1 MKIKNELKV
10 GFWSIVAL
18 ATFFIGANYLK
29 GVNSFKQGQFYYL
42 LTDEVNGLA
51 VSSHITLH
59 GLKVGVVRAL
69 DYDQALDKVVVTM
82 NMYDSDMKIPV
93 DSRLTIKG
101 DLLGTSSIVVDMG
114 ESSTTYNA
122 WDTIQAN
129 TSTPGLLEKADPIV
143 DQITML
149 MPKID
154 TLVNGINILVNESKL
169 HESLLEVNTMT
180 QHLNTTVNELNRL
193 LRKDV
198 PALVGNMESM
208 TANFD
213 TVASQLKEADIQQLI
228 SRTNATIENA
238 NQLLSQI
245 QSEESSVGK
254 LLTTDELHQQLIST
268 IADVDSL
275 INDIKEHPKR
285 YINVK
290 VF

>member
-198 PALVGNMESM
+198 PALVGSMESM

-228 SRTNATIENA
+228 NRTNATIENA
-238 NQLLSQI
+238 NQLLSQM

>member
-238 NQLLSQI
+238 NQLLSQM

>member
-180 QHLNTTVNELNRL
+180 RHLNTTVNELNRL

-238 NQLLSQI
+238 NQLLSQM

>member
-42 LTDEVNGLA
+42 LTDAVNGLA

-228 SRTNATIENA
+228 SRTNATIENS
-238 NQLLSQI
+238 NQLLSQM

>member
-228 SRTNATIENA
+228 SRTNATIENS
-238 NQLLSQI
+238 NQLLSQM